1 MKEYKELIDNKKG
14 LWILYAQM
22 IRSDQIPA
30 KDLYEL
36 KNNNPKFFDWY
47 EDKFVIYHTNLQNL
61 K

>member
-1 MKEYKELIDNKKG
+1 MKQYKELIDDKKG

-36 KNNNPKFFDWY
+36 KNDNPKFFAWY
-47 EDKFVIYHTNLQNL
+47 EEKFCQ
-61 K
+61 